1 MENNSNTTSHHI
13 CGFWFH
19 VTWGSDNVGRDQHG
33 SVWTDKSNPQPRN
46 EHAVNACLINYVNI
60 KRYTSKNI

>member
-19 VTWGSDNVGRDQHG
+19 VTWNNEDFGTDQHG
-33 SVWTDKSNPQPRN
+33 CTWVNKSKPQLRN
-46 EHAVNACLINYVNI
+46 EVVLNTCLTNYVNI
-60 KRYTSKNI
+60 KKSTLCQ